1 MLMNPVQETT
11 RAGPE
16 ERLEILLMEDELTL
30 AKGLQ
35 MVLAEEGYV
44 VDLAPTGKSALDA
57 FSQKGFDLLIA
68 DLRLPDIDGLEIIKW
83 VKETRPQTIVIV
95 ITGYSTVYSAVEVMK
110 MGACDY
116 LPKPFTEDEFMT
128 AVEGALKE
136 KQKAPEKE
144 VFRKIDADE
153 EKLIQKQEVI
163 RVLER
168 ASHEQQFWFELM
180 NKGSKALQGYQLSDE
195 AKAAIVSGDL
205 NWILK
210 HVGKLSR
217 QQLKWI
223 RGRLQLERW

>member
-1 MLMNPVQETT
+1 MNPVQETI

-16 ERLEILLMEDELTL
+16 QRPEILVMEDEITL

-44 VDLAPTGKSALDA
+44 VDLATTGRGALDA

-68 DLRLPDIDGLEIIKW
+68 DLRLPDIDGMDVIKQ
-83 VKETRPQTIVIV
+83 VKQKRPETVVIV
-95 ITGYSTVYSAVEVMK
+95 ITGYSTVYSAVEAMK
-110 MGACDY
+110 MGAFEY
-116 LPKPFTEDEFMT
+116 LPKPFTDEEFMD
-128 AVEGALKE
+128 AVDKALVE
-136 KQKAPEKE
+136 RQKVPEKKPS
-144 VFRKIDADE
+144 RKVDAQA

-168 ASHEQQFWFELM
+168 ASQEQQFWLELM
-180 NKGSKALQGYQLSDE
+180 NEGSQALHAYQLSDE

-205 NWILK
+205 KWILK

-217 QQLKWI
+217 QQLSWI
-223 RGRLQLERW
+223 RSRLQLERW